1 MILFILSISHNIN
14 ISIDEFL
21 INELKCFPSAALK
34 TFFWYY
40 FQSVCSAVQLILSQP
55 TITTFVSINQM
66 KPPTPIT
73 NPTSRCCWSLYP
85 LKLPKTTAS
94 TTKALILA
102 STPSSSAE
110 VMFLIVYKRR
120 KENFANTERK
130 WERKDMKFS
139 DWLKLI
145 NLYMKQG
152 LYTAFP
158 IFGPKPT

>member
-120 KENFANTERK
+120 KENFANTEKMREK
-130 WERKDMKFS
+130 RYWNFLI
-139 DWLKLI
+139 DWIK
-145 NLYMKQG
+145 NDLYMNQG
-152 LYTAFP
+152 LYTPFP
-158 IFGPKPT
+158 NSVPKPS